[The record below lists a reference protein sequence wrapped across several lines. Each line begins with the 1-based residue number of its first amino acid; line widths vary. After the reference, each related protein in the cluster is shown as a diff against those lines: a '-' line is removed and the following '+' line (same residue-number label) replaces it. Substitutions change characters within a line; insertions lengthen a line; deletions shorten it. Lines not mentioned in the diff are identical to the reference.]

1 VKLGLVVGK
10 VYSTVKHATFDG
22 ARLLLFRPLGLDL
35 KPLPGK
41 EGRVMV
47 GVDTVDAGEGDVVLL
62 LQEGRS
68 ARDYL
73 GRKHA
78 ATRTMIVA
86 VVDRVDVSEAA

>member
-1 VKLGLVVGK
+1 MKLGLVVGK
-10 VYSTVKHATFDG
+10 VYSTVKNEVFDG
-22 ARLLLFRPLGLDL
+22 ARLLLFQPLGLDL
-35 KPLPGK
+35 KPA
-41 EGRVMV
+41 GRVMV

-73 GRKHA
+73 GRKKA

-86 VVDRVDVSEAA
+86 VVDRVDLDEAA